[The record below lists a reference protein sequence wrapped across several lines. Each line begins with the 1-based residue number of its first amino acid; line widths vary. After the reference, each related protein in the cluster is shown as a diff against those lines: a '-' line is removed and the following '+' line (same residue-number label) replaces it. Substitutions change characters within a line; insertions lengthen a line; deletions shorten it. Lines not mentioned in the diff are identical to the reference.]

1 MSGTLGRKK
10 FHPFYTE
17 TEKSLALEK
26 LKLLR
31 IENLKNERFSELS
44 GGQRQ
49 KVLLARG
56 LVAASKLLI
65 LDEPSNNLD
74 PTSKDSLYDIISKL
88 NKQGLTIIMITHDL
102 DHGNLLGNKIL
113 SLRDKEIFF
122 GPTKEFIR
130 KVHNE

>member
-1 MSGTLGRKK
+1 MKVKYSVAVAMS
-10 FHPFYTE
+10 HNP
-17 TEKSLALEK
+17 
-26 LKLLR
+26 
-31 IENLKNERFSELS
+31 
-44 GGQRQ
+44 
-49 KVLLARG
+49 
-56 LVAASKLLI
+56 KLLI